1 MKLYRIERKLHIVSH
16 KDGTVDFEVG
26 AVVGWR
32 GTQADARTLRI
43 ELEKPLME
51 IKPAKRPKVVV
62 EEVDVPTGKVELL
75 KWLNENCV

>member
-1 MKLYRIERKLHIVSH
+1 MKLYRIERKNHVINVAAEE
-16 KDGTVDFEVG
+16 GYEIT

-32 GTQADARTLRI
+32 GTQADARALRI

-51 IKPAKRPKVVV
+51 IKPAKRPKVIV
-62 EEVDVPTGKVELL
+62 EEVDVPTSKVELL